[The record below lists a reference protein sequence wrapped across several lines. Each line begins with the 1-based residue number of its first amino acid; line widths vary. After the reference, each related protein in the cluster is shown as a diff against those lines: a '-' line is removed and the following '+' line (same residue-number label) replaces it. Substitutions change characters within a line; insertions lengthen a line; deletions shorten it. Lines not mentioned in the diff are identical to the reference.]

1 MGLKMCSH
9 MVSYCTVCVCLS
21 PIPLLSSPIS
31 PPLSP
36 HCSPPA
42 HLPTLLTPSFSLPLS
57 SSFLYSPHSTSPS
70 TNHPLSLSLSSLSI
84 SSPHH
89 LHPSLPSP
97 PSDIPSPCPFPSCPS
112 AVSSMLCCAGRR
124 RQGHSR
130 GGTVDQSTASP
141 HCHPTELHVL
151 GLGPM
156 AHRPPKQG
164 RIGQHLQQGGMGKG
178 LGQGWGIGERVD
190 TVGWEGWLCVGW
202 GATMSPKQWF
212 HPPHHLHPTHRPS
225 HHTLRMTYPHLHLI

>member
-1 MGLKMCSH
+1 MLFSPYH
-9 MVSYCTVCVCLS
+9 VSLALPHPTLF
-21 PIPLLSSPIS
+21 PLPIS
-31 PPLSP
+31 PPFSPHLSP
-36 HCSPPA
+36 CH
-42 HLPTLLTPSFSLPLS
+42 
-57 SSFLYSPHSTSPS
+57 SPHPYLPPPTALCSCP
-70 TNHPLSLSLSSLSI
+70 LSI
-84 SSPHH
+84 SFPHH
-89 LHPSLPSP
+89 LHPSLPP
-97 PSDIPSPCPFPSCPS
+97 QPSAIPSPCPFPPCPS
-112 AVSSMLCCAGRR
+112 AVSSMLLCAGRR
-124 RQGHSR
+124 RQGHNR
-130 GGTVDQSTASP
+130 GVTVNQNAASP
-141 HCHPTELHVL
+141 HYPSTELQAL